1 MALAFGTPRPDT
13 ARPPSP
19 TAPVPPDLSTLRAP
33 LEAGLEQLG
42 LALAPS
48 QVDQL
53 LAYLALLAHWNTV
66 HNLTAVRDP
75 AQMVPRHLL
84 DSLAVLPWVEGDTL
98 CDLGSGAGL
107 PGIPLAIAAPRLRV
121 WLVEATG
128 KKARFLELVARELGL
143 ARVQVIAERAESAKV
158 PQRVATVTARALAA
172 LPEIA
177 RHAARWLA
185 PGGKLL
191 ALKGPNYAE
200 ELAGLPA
207 GWTIE
212 ATPRLTVPGLDADRV
227 LVVVKRAGSAA
238 SSR

>member
-1 MALAFGTPRPDT
+1 MESELARGIAALGVDLPAEAQARLMAFAT
-13 ARPPSP
+13 
-19 TAPVPPDLSTLRAP
+19 
-33 LEAGLEQLG
+33 
-42 LALAPS
+42 
-48 QVDQL
+48 L
-53 LAYLALLAHWNTV
+53 LAKWNRV
-66 HNLTAVRDP
+66 YNLTALRDES
-75 AQMVPRHLL
+75 QVLTHHLL

-121 WLVEATG
+121 WLVESTG
-128 KKARFLELVARELGL
+128 KKARFLELVVRELGL

>member
-1 MALAFGTPRPDT
+1 M
-13 ARPPSP
+13 
-19 TAPVPPDLSTLRAP
+19 PPDLPTLRVP
-33 LEAGLEQLG
+33 LEAGLAQLRIE
-42 LALAPS
+42 LAPA

-84 DSLAVLPWVEGDTL
+84 DSLAVLPWVQGDTL

-107 PGIPLAIAAPRLRV
+107 PGIPLAIAAPSRRT
-121 WLVEATG
+121 WLVESTG

-143 ARVQVIAERAESAKV
+143 ANVQVVAERAESAKV
-158 PQRVATVTARALAA
+158 PQRVDTATARALAA
-172 LPEIA
+172 LPEIV
-177 RHAARWLA
+177 RYAARWLA
-185 PGGKLL
+185 PGGRLL
-191 ALKGPNYAE
+191 ALKGPGHAD

-207 GWTIE
+207 GWKVE
-212 ATPRLTVPGLDADRV
+212 ATPRLIVPGLDADRF

-238 SSR
+238 TP

>member
-1 MALAFGTPRPDT
+1 MQ
-13 ARPPSP
+13 
-19 TAPVPPDLSTLRAP
+19 PDLPTLRVP
-33 LEAGLEQLG
+33 LEAGLAQLRIE
-42 LALAPS
+42 LAPS

-84 DSLAVLPWVEGDTL
+84 DSLAVLPWVQGDTL

-107 PGIPLAIAAPRLRV
+107 PGIPLAIAAPSRRT
-121 WLVEATG
+121 WLVESTG

-143 ARVQVIAERAESAKV
+143 ANVQVVAERAESARV
-158 PQRVATVTARALAA
+158 PQRVDTVTARALAA
-172 LPEIA
+172 LPELVRYA
-177 RHAARWLA
+177 GRWLA
-185 PGGKLL
+185 PGGRLL
-191 ALKGPNYAE
+191 ALKGPGHAD

-207 GWTIE
+207 GWKVE
-212 ATPRLTVPGLDADRV
+212 ATPRLIVPGLDADRF

-238 SSR
+238 TPR

>member
-1 MALAFGTPRPDT
+1 MQ
-13 ARPPSP
+13 
-19 TAPVPPDLSTLRAP
+19 PDLPTLRVP
-33 LEAGLEQLG
+33 LEAGLAQLRIE
-42 LALAPS
+42 LAPA

-84 DSLAVLPWVEGDTL
+84 DSLAVLPWVQGDTL

-107 PGIPLAIAAPRLRV
+107 PGIPLAIAAPRRRT
-121 WLVEATG
+121 WLVESTG

-143 ARVQVIAERAESAKV
+143 ANVQVVAERAESARV
-158 PQRVATVTARALAA
+158 PQRVDTATARALAA
-172 LPEIA
+172 LPEIV
-177 RHAARWLA
+177 RYAARWLA
-185 PGGKLL
+185 PGGRLL
-191 ALKGPNYAE
+191 ALKGPGHAG

-207 GWTIE
+207 GWKVE
-212 ATPRLTVPGLDADRV
+212 ATPRLTVPGLDADRF

-238 SSR
+238 TP

>member
-1 MALAFGTPRPDT
+1 M
-13 ARPPSP
+13 
-19 TAPVPPDLSTLRAP
+19 PPDLPTLRVP
-33 LEAGLEQLG
+33 LEAGLAQLRIE
-42 LALAPS
+42 LAPA

-84 DSLAVLPWVEGDTL
+84 DSLAVLPWVQGDTL

-107 PGIPLAIAAPRLRV
+107 PGIPLAIAAPSRRT
-121 WLVEATG
+121 WLVESTG

-143 ARVQVIAERAESAKV
+143 ANVQVVAERAESAGV
-158 PQRVATVTARALAA
+158 PQRVATATARALAA
-172 LPEIA
+172 LPEIV
-177 RHAARWLA
+177 RYAARWLA
-185 PGGKLL
+185 PGGRLL
-191 ALKGPNYAE
+191 ALKGPGHAD

-207 GWTIE
+207 GWKVE
-212 ATPRLTVPGLDADRV
+212 AAPRLTVPGLDADRF

-238 SSR
+238 TP

>member
-1 MALAFGTPRPDT
+1 MQ
-13 ARPPSP
+13 
-19 TAPVPPDLSTLRAP
+19 PDLPTLRVP
-33 LEAGLEQLG
+33 LEAGLAQLRIE
-42 LALAPS
+42 LAPA

-84 DSLAVLPWVEGDTL
+84 DSLAVLPWVQGDTL

-107 PGIPLAIAAPRLRV
+107 PGIPLAIAAPSRRT
-121 WLVEATG
+121 WLVESTG

-143 ARVQVIAERAESAKV
+143 ANVQVVAERAESARV
-158 PQRVATVTARALAA
+158 PQRVDTVTARALAA
-172 LPEIA
+172 LPEIV
-177 RHAARWLA
+177 RYAARWLA
-185 PGGKLL
+185 PGGRLL
-191 ALKGPNYAE
+191 ALKGPGHAG

-207 GWTIE
+207 GWKVE
-212 ATPRLTVPGLDADRV
+212 ATPRLTVPGLDADRF

-238 SSR
+238 TP

>member
-1 MALAFGTPRPDT
+1 M
-13 ARPPSP
+13 
-19 TAPVPPDLSTLRAP
+19 PPDLPTLRVP
-33 LEAGLEQLG
+33 LEAGLAQLRIE
-42 LALAPS
+42 LAPA

-84 DSLAVLPWVEGDTL
+84 DSLAVLPWVQGDTL

-107 PGIPLAIAAPRLRV
+107 PGIPLAIAAPSRRT
-121 WLVEATG
+121 WLVESTG

-143 ARVQVIAERAESAKV
+143 ANVQVVAERAESARV

-172 LPEIA
+172 LPQIVRYA
-177 RHAARWLA
+177 GRWLA
-185 PGGKLL
+185 PGGRLL
-191 ALKGPNYAE
+191 ALKGPGHAD

-207 GWTIE
+207 GWKVE
-212 ATPRLTVPGLDADRV
+212 ATPRLTVPGLDADRF

-238 SSR
+238 TPR

>member
-1 MALAFGTPRPDT
+1 MQ
-13 ARPPSP
+13 
-19 TAPVPPDLSTLRAP
+19 PDLPTLRVP
-33 LEAGLEQLG
+33 LEAGLAQLRIE
-42 LALAPS
+42 LAPA

-84 DSLAVLPWVEGDTL
+84 DSLAVLPWVQGDTL

-107 PGIPLAIAAPRLRV
+107 PGIPLAIAAPQRRT
-121 WLVEATG
+121 WLVESTG

-143 ARVQVIAERAESAKV
+143 ANVQVVAERAESAKV
-158 PQRVATVTARALAA
+158 PQRVDTVTARALAA
-172 LPEIA
+172 LPEIV
-177 RHAARWLA
+177 RYAARWLA
-185 PGGKLL
+185 PGGRLL
-191 ALKGPNYAE
+191 ALKGPGHAD

-207 GWTIE
+207 GWKVE
-212 ATPRLTVPGLDADRV
+212 ATPRLTVPGLDADRF

-238 SSR
+238 TP